1 MRATKYVL
9 VAAGVIAVLAML
21 AWFLRDS
28 LIQRISNPLLQDY
41 GISVT
46 DVSLDALASGDAT
59 IGYLE
64 LKHDKGTT
72 IAIEGLTLPLAASG
86 GSKTYTARKVSIITS
101 TRTDGELF
109 ELAQLVNQFLSLP
122 DNLDNSA
129 VTVAEFSLPPYPIF
143 RDVNWVL
150 TGTEQRLQ
158 GTVDS
163 VPMSATIT
171 RIDAQSH
178 NIVFTPSDGQEAAPG
193 HFVTGNLRQSNQEI
207 LINGTSSIDLPTW
220 EPLAALAGIIPPEIG
235 IEAGTATLQFN
246 VEIPHDATRSPTAT
260 ADFTASSPLQLTYT
274 KAADDIASILVESA
288 SPLEIAATFPV
299 VEWSL
304 QLPRTSVLVN
314 YGEWQSIP
322 LVFNG
327 VSCQSGPTCVM
338 DSRVAMGSTNTPL
351 GKLGRVEFVSA
362 EKVLFPDSGIRLEVQ
377 PGATFE
383 MTGFAT
389 AEASLGRVEA
399 QLMST
404 ATVEL
409 IDAGWRL
416 TADAIDA
423 NIVSLS
429 PLDPLSVSTPVFLKK
444 LVASELDE
452 VRSASSDVYIPSAQ
466 ATLDTQTIALPGVK
480 GTVSLRDAQVAIDS
494 NTVGLQKNGTFTAQH
509 NIETGQGRINITGAA
524 VSFEAQSLSNRISPW
539 PNDRDIIAG
548 TISVDLDANW
558 KQSDSNQAFTAQTTI
573 GVSDLAGYYADMAFA
588 GLSTELNATHDG
600 ATGIALKPSSIT
612 IELIDIGL
620 PVEDTSADYALAADL
635 TSVDIE
641 NLRMTAFGGVV
652 TADPFSFH
660 TETGRNTL
668 TLRAESI
675 DLSEL
680 LSLNEFE
687 AIDVSGSIAAVLP
700 VTIENDTVTI
710 SNGTLTGEPA
720 GGVIRYL
727 PDGALDEADA
737 STLGLVRRALSNF
750 EFNTLTS
757 DVNLT
762 EAGDLNL
769 QLQLTGR
776 NPDLD
781 GERPVVL
788 NLGVEN
794 NIPQMLK
801 SLRAARAVEEILE
814 KRLNK

>member
-64 LKHDKGTT
+64 LQHDKGTT

-86 GSKTYTARKVSIITS
+86 GSKTYTARKVSIITA

-122 DNLDNSA
+122 DHLDNIT
-129 VTVAEFSLPPYPIF
+129 VTVAEFNLPPYPTF
-143 RDVNWVL
+143 RDVRWVL
-150 TGTEQRLQ
+150 TDIEQRLQ

-163 VPMSATIT
+163 VEMSARIT
-171 RIDAQSH
+171 RTDAYSH
-178 NIVFTPSDGQEAAPG
+178 TIVFTPSDGQEAAPG

-322 LVFNG
+322 LVLNG

-389 AEASLGRVEA
+389 AEASLDRVEA
-399 QLMST
+399 QLMSA

-588 GLSTELNATHDG
+588 GLSTELNTTHDG

-620 PVEDTSADYALAADL
+620 PVENTSADYALTADL

-660 TETGRNTL
+660 TETDRNTL